1 MYRNPFATMAPA
13 PSPAEARTI
22 IDDIREDNEEIT
34 DEDRVTIPKRFLKSH
49 EISRRKLRAS
59 VRTFAHNLYT
69 TFLLLIVWAR
79 RGAISLLFLVYEGR
93 F

>member
-1 MYRNPFATMAPA
+1 MAPA

-49 EISRRKLRAS
+49 EISRRKLMAS

-69 TFLLLIVWAR
+69 TFLLLSVWAR